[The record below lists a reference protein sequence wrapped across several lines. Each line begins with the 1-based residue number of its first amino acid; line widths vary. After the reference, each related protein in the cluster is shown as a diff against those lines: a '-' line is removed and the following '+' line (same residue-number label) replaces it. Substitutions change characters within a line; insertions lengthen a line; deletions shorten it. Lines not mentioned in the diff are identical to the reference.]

1 MQGVLPFALL
11 QVCTNARLVSYRVAP
26 DCKQQMIAE
35 HGFVLSVMSSFRQAG
50 RHSCKNCSVTCF
62 IHRNRSG
69 HILQESMH
77 SFVAEFATG
86 SLQASSADQETASTS
101 GRQSEPQGVGFN
113 NVLLALAAAYVLPGP
128 LFPLVALTLPFWLSG
143 KSRRRS
149 RTSPTSTSGTG
160 SSNADSPDPDWMSG
174 TEHQQQ
180 GGFGFSDGPAERA
193 DTSRSESE
201 ADLSPEEQ
209 EASRRLRKQQQLAAF
224 QQQQMLFN
232 MMRMVGGGM
241 MGGYR
246 GGFGGPFGM
255 RGGFRR
261 GPFMF

>member
-1 MQGVLPFALL
+1 M
-11 QVCTNARLVSYRVAP
+11 
-26 DCKQQMIAE
+26 
-35 HGFVLSVMSSFRQAG
+35 
-50 RHSCKNCSVTCF
+50 
-62 IHRNRSG
+62 
-69 HILQESMH
+69 LQERMH
-77 SFVAEFATG
+77 SVVAEFATG
-86 SLQASSADQETASTS
+86 SLQASSADQQTASTS

-143 KSRRRS
+143 KSRRRNRS
-149 RTSPTSTSGTG
+149 SSSGTG
-160 SSNADSPDPDWMSG
+160 SSNADSPDSDWMSG

-180 GGFGFSDGPAERA
+180 GGFGFSDGPAESR
-193 DTSRSESE
+193 DTSRSESDAE
-201 ADLSPEEQ
+201 LSPEEQ